1 MSACLGAMEESGVLP
16 PTSSSFT
23 VLRYKSTSKSTD
35 PYKFS
40 QIFSLQTLMMLM
52 GFWVI
57 FRVFLVGNIHH
68 VHLGC
73 LFPTKVSNWH
83 LRALWPDGGGRTK
96 IFPNVYVLEMESS
109 HGMHE
114 TCTYIV
120 LGIGN
125 DWIIRFSANL
135 SDTLDGWNFHLGF
148 LSMKTAQQRTSLSNR
163 PRSKRVWQGYW
174 TRRWWSWW
182 WRCYV

>member
-35 PYKFS
+35 PTNFHRFFPCKPWWCW
-40 QIFSLQTLMMLM
+40 
-52 GFWVI
+52 WVLGD
-57 FRVFLVGNIHH
+57 FPCFFVGNIHH

-73 LFPTKVSNWH
+73 QFPTKVSNWH

-114 TCTYIV
+114 TCTYII